1 MVLIVSIAC
10 KTAKSFK
17 FDVKRTMSALFLS
30 LWSLTS
36 SCVST
41 PAEYGIQDQA
51 VAFIP
56 ARIAVLPCKIWP
68 RGLNYRGLPLS
79 NTGDEKMQELCTKT
93 DAFIIDGFAGQ
104 PYMRGISPNVV
115 AQLLA
120 KNEKSDLLDTMSQTL
135 LSDDGCSDCNSPI
148 TYYKKAITDQN
159 DWRIWLNSFS
169 RAVANSDAVLLPFV
183 IFSYEGRIN
192 DRGIETSYRQAG
204 LLVFLIDT
212 NSGKLVW
219 AGGRQAEIKHQGE
232 PYDSKKPDIPSWQ
245 ALEQRLFVSDIW
257 QDFPGRQ
264 NY

>member
-1 MVLIVSIAC
+1 MISPIVLK
-10 KTAKSFK
+10 KTNRFK
-17 FDVKRTMSALFLS
+17 IIVKRSLSAFFLG

-36 SCVST
+36 SCIST

-56 ARIAVLPCKIWP
+56 ARIAVLPCKVWP
-68 RGLNYRGLPLS
+68 RGLNYKGLPLS
-79 NTGDEKMQELCTKT
+79 NIASEKIQDLCTKT
-93 DAFIIDGFAGQ
+93 DSFIIDGFTDQ
-104 PYMRGISPNVV
+104 PYMRGISPSIVS
-115 AQLLA
+115 QLLE
-120 KNEKSDLLDTMSQTL
+120 KNEKPELLDEMSQTL
-135 LSDDGCSDCNSPI
+135 LSESGCSDCNSPI
-148 TYYKKAITDQN
+148 TYYKKAISDQK

-183 IFSYEGRIN
+183 IFSYEGRTN

-204 LLVFLIDT
+204 LLLFLIDT

-219 AGGRQAEIKHQGE
+219 AGGRQAEIKNQGE

>member
-1 MVLIVSIAC
+1 MIVSITR
-10 KTAKSFK
+10 KTSKGFK
-17 FDVKRTMSALFLS
+17 LDVKRAMSTLFLS
-30 LWSLTS
+30 LCALASG
-36 SCVST
+36 CIST

-56 ARIAVLPCKIWP
+56 ARIAVLPCRVWP

-79 NTGDEKMQELCTKT
+79 NSGDEKMRELCTKT
-93 DAFIIDGFAGQ
+93 DAFIIDGFTDQ
-104 PYMRGISPNVV
+104 PYMRGISPGVV
-115 AQLLA
+115 AQLLE
-120 KNEKSDLLDTMSQTL
+120 KNEKTNLLDSMSQTL
-135 LSDDGCSDCNSPI
+135 LSDDGCPDCNSPI
-148 TYYKKAITDQN
+148 TYYKRAITDQK
-159 DWRIWLNSFS
+159 DWRIWLNTFS
-169 RAVANSDAVLLPFV
+169 RAVANADAALLPFV

-204 LLVFLIDT
+204 LLLFLIDT

-219 AGGRQAEIKHQGE
+219 AGGRQAEIKDQGE
-232 PYDSKKPDIPSWQ
+232 PYESKKPDIPSWQ